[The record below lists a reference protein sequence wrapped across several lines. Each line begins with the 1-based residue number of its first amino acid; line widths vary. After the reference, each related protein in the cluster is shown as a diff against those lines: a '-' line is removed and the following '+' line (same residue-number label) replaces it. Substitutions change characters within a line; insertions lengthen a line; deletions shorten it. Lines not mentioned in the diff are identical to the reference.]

1 MIRAAT
7 LAIGVAIAAVLT
19 VGCDDKKSSVLS
31 NAPSGVESMAEAG
44 RKQAE
49 VGIAKGKEE
58 FIKPVQAMIPKI
70 EEKIKGLTGDAKAT
84 ATTKL
89 DDLKTLI
96 TDFMAATPDK
106 LEGLKTKVT
115 ESVAELKKMV
125 GL

>member
-7 LAIGVAIAAVLT
+7 LAIGVAIAAVVT
-19 VGCDDKKSSVLS
+19 AGCDDKKSSAL
-31 NAPSGVESMAEAG
+31 SGVESMAEAG